1 MHSGETWLM
10 QELRHGGVILD
21 YREFDLN
28 FMLIRAA
35 CLMAC

>member
-1 MHSGETWLM
+1 M

-21 YREFDLN
+21 YTEFDLN